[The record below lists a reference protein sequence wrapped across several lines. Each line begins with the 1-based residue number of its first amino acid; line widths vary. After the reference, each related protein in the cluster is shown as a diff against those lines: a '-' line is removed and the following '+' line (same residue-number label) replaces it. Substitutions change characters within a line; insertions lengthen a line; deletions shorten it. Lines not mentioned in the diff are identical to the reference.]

1 MIGIIG
7 TGNMGGALA
16 SALAKS
22 GCKLALSD
30 VCKEK
35 AEALAKEIGAEVSD
49 NQTLAKNA
57 EILFLGVK
65 PQTLPQLLADLRPA
79 LWARGADLLVV
90 SMATGVTVDR
100 VKVLC
105 ESPSLPVIRI
115 MPNLAVAVGAGTILY
130 CASPEVTSEQLSAFQ
145 ELMQTTGNLFPLRER
160 LIDPGS
166 AVTGCG
172 PAFVAVMIDAMADGL
187 VAYGIP
193 KKEALSLA
201 EAMTMGTAKLLL
213 EQKKHPGQ
221 LKDEVC
227 SPAGTTIQG
236 IRVLENQG
244 VRGAFF
250 EAVAAAC
257 ETNKKL

>member
-16 SALAKS
+16 GALANS
-22 GCKLALSD
+22 GCTLALSD
-30 VCKEK
+30 AS
-35 AEALAKEIGAEVSD
+35 AERVQTLAKSIGAEVSD
-49 NQTLAKNA
+49 NRTLAKTA

-65 PQTLPQLLADLRPA
+65 PQTLPKLLGELRSS
-79 LWARGADLLVV
+79 LWARGSDLLLV
-90 SMATGVTVDR
+90 SMATGVTIER
-100 VKVLC
+100 VKALC
-105 ESPSLPVIRI
+105 ECPKLPVIRI
-115 MPNLAVAVGAGTILY
+115 MPNLAVSVGAGTILY
-130 CASPEVTSEQLSAFQ
+130 SESPEVTPEQLNAFQ
-145 ELMQTTGNLFPLRER
+145 TLMQATGNLYPLDER

-193 KKEALSLA
+193 KKDALALT

-213 EQKKHPGQ
+213 EQQKHPGQ

-236 IRVLENQG
+236 IRMLENHG

>member
-16 SALAKS
+16 GALASS
-22 GCKLALSD
+22 GCKLGLSD
-30 VCKEK
+30 VS
-35 AEALAKEIGAEVSD
+35 AERVQTLAESIGAEVSD
-49 NQTLAKNA
+49 NRTLAKTA

-65 PQTLPQLLADLRPA
+65 PQTLPQLLGELRSA
-79 LWARGADLLVV
+79 LWARGSDFLLV
-90 SMATGVTVDR
+90 SMATGVTIER
-100 VKVLC
+100 VKALC
-105 ESPSLPVIRI
+105 ESPKLPVIRI
-115 MPNLAVAVGAGTILY
+115 MPNLAVSVGAGTILY
-130 CASPEVTSEQLSAFQ
+130 SASPEVTPEQLNAFLD
-145 ELMQTTGNLFPLRER
+145 LMQATGNLYPLDER

-193 KKEALSLA
+193 KKDALALA
-201 EAMTMGTAKLLL
+201 ETMTMGTAKLLL

-236 IRVLENQG
+236 IRALENRG

-257 ETNKKL
+257 EANKKL